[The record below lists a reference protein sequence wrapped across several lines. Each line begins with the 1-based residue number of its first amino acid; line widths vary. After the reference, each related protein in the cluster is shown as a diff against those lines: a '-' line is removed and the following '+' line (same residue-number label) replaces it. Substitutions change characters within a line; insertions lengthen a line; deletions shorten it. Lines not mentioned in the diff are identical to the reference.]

1 MAEQAVFRLDIDNG
15 IADLSEEDQALPSVA
30 LLLALKHVGLTL
42 EAYDEL
48 INQGYVEAE
57 KVGLNN

>member
-1 MAEQAVFRLDIDNG
+1 LDIDNG